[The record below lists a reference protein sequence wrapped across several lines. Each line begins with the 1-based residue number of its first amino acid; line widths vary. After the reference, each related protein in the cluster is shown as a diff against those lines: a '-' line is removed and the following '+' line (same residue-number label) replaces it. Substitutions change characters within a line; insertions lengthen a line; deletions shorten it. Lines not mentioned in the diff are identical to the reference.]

1 MKPIRLTKHA
11 QEQRIERGATE
22 SEVRYAI
29 LNGCREPAIRGREIC
44 RYSFPFNKNWQGK
57 FYTVKQFAP
66 VIKEEQNEIV
76 VITVYTMYF

>member
-29 LNGCREPAIRGREIC
+29 LNGYREPAKRGREIC
-44 RYSFPFNKNWQGK
+44 SFSFPFNIGK
-57 FYTVKQFAP
+57 ENFIQL
-66 VIKEEQNEIV
+66 NRLLL
-76 VITVYTMYF
+76 

>member
-22 SEVRYAI
+22 SEVCYA
-29 LNGCREPAIRGREIC
+29 LLHGCREPAKRGREIC

-57 FYTVKQFAP
+57 FYALNRLP
-66 VIKEEQNEIV
+66 L
-76 VITVYTMYF
+76 